1 MIINTMIKKENYN
14 LDIEKIIEISKKY
27 EIEKL
32 KKEFK
37 LILKESNEFKVNILF
52 IGSFSAGKSALLN
65 RLIGKNILEESQA
78 PETAI
83 ATELYASEEEYIVL
97 NKKDGSRQIITSEL
111 LKDDI
116 ENSKY
121 TEYYVSSENI
131 KKLSDYTI
139 VDTPGFDSG
148 IERHNKALMQ
158 YIGTGTA
165 YVLVV
170 DVEKGTLS
178 KSVLDFIEEII
189 GYKSDIAIVLNKC
202 DKKTEEE
209 IKKIKA
215 EVEKTLKLNF
225 FTEMSLIE
233 ISIFDEN
240 VAEKLVTL
248 ISKFK
253 PQDLYEKNIMKPFS
267 NKTKML
273 LNGIE
278 LIIKNQ
284 EFDEDKYDKE
294 IEEREKIKKI
304 MIENL
309 KDEKE
314 EIKNNL
320 NDKKKY
326 EILDSIRIEL
336 ISNIDKLV
344 ISYKGGE
351 DLFKRRIVE
360 VIRPTL
366 IKQVETISKDLFK
379 EIVENIDLNKIR
391 IEDNSINIEEI
402 NNLISKLKELEN
414 DNLIKLPKI
423 KDHHVGGFEKLDKM
437 SGAYMGITSA
447 LAIAT
452 NVVAPALELV
462 IVFLPLIIKLVKFIA
477 GSSEEEQLKSEI
489 ENKVIPEILNKLENQ
504 IEEILSKLGEEA
516 IQNIDDKINEIVNI
530 ENETLEKMK
539 IKKLEKQ
546 EAFEKYIED
555 INKDFKTVKEIGEKY
570 GR

>member
-1 MIINTMIKKENYN
+1 MIEKERYN
-14 LDIEKIIEISKKY
+14 SDIEKMIEISDKY

-32 KKEFK
+32 KEEFK
-37 LILKESNEFKVNILF
+37 LLLKESNEFKINILF

-83 ATELYASEEEYIVL
+83 ATELYNSEEEYIVL
-97 NKKDGSRQIITSEL
+97 NKKDGSRKIITSEL
-111 LKDDI
+111 LEDDI

-121 TEYYVSSENI
+121 IEYYVSSENI

-148 IERHNKALMQ
+148 IKRHNEALMQ
-158 YIGTGTA
+158 YIGMGTA
-165 YVLVV
+165 YVLVI

-178 KSVLDFIEEII
+178 KSVLNFIEEII
-189 GYKSDIAIVLNKC
+189 GYESDIAIILNKC

-209 IKKIKA
+209 IRKIKL
-215 EVEKTLKLNF
+215 EVEKSLKLHF
-225 FTEMSLIE
+225 FTEMLLIE
-233 ISIFDEN
+233 TSIFDEN
-240 VAEKLVTL
+240 VTEKLVTL

-253 PQDLYEKNIMKPFS
+253 PQDLYEKNIIKSFS
-267 NKTKML
+267 NKIKML

-278 LIIKNQ
+278 LIRKKQ
-284 EFDEDKYDKE
+284 EFDEEKYDKE
-294 IEEREKIKKI
+294 IEEREKIKKVL
-304 MIENL
+304 IENL

-326 EILDSIRIEL
+326 EILDSVRIEL
-336 ISNIDKLV
+336 ISNADKLA

-360 VIRPTL
+360 IIRPTL
-366 IKQVETISKDLFK
+366 IKKVENVSKDLFK
-379 EIVENIDLNKIR
+379 EIVENIDLNRIKI
-391 IEDNSINIEEI
+391 EENSIDIEEI
-402 NNLISKLKELEN
+402 ENLVSKLKELEN
-414 DNLIKLPKI
+414 DSFIKLPERNN
-423 KDHHVGGFEKLDKM
+423 HHIGNFEKIDKV
-437 SGAYMGITSA
+437 SGAYMGIASA

-489 ENKVIPEILNKLENQ
+489 ENKVIPEILAKLENQ

-516 IQNIDDKINEIVNI
+516 IQSIDDKINEIINI

-546 EAFEKYIED
+546 EVFEKYIEN
-555 INKDFKTVKEIGEKY
+555 INLDFKTVKEIGEKY
-570 GR
+570 DR

>member
-414 DNLIKLPKI
+414 DNLIKLPKR

>member
-1 MIINTMIKKENYN
+1 MIKKENYN

-360 VIRPTL
+360 IIRPTL

-414 DNLIKLPKI
+414 DNLIKLPKR

>member
-1 MIINTMIKKENYN
+1 MIEKERYN
-14 LDIEKIIEISKKY
+14 SDIEKMIEVSDKY

-32 KKEFK
+32 KEEFK
-37 LILKESNEFKVNILF
+37 LLLKESNEFKINILF

-83 ATELYASEEEYIVL
+83 ATELYNSEEEYIVL
-97 NKKDGSRQIITSEL
+97 NKKDGSRKIITSEL
-111 LKDDI
+111 LEDDI

-121 TEYYVSSENI
+121 IEYYVSSKNI

-148 IERHNKALMQ
+148 IERHNEALMQ
-158 YIGTGTA
+158 YIGMGTA
-165 YVLVV
+165 YVLVI

-178 KSVLDFIEEII
+178 KSVLNFIEEII
-189 GYKSDIAIVLNKC
+189 GYESDIAIVLNKC
-202 DKKTEEE
+202 DKKTEDE
-209 IKKIKA
+209 IRKIKL
-215 EVEKTLKLNF
+215 EIEKSLKLHF

-233 ISIFDEN
+233 TSIFDEN
-240 VAEKLVTL
+240 VTEKLVTL

-253 PQDLYEKNIMKPFS
+253 PQDLYEKNIIKSFS
-267 NKTKML
+267 NKIKML

-278 LIIKNQ
+278 LIRKNQ
-284 EFDEDKYDKE
+284 EFDEEKYDKE
-294 IEEREKIKKI
+294 IEEREKIKKVLV
-304 MIENL
+304 ENL

-326 EILDSIRIEL
+326 EILDSVRMEL
-336 ISNIDKLV
+336 ISNTDKLA

-360 VIRPTL
+360 IIRL
-366 IKQVETISKDLFK
+366 E
-379 EIVENIDLNKIR
+379 E
-391 IEDNSINIEEI
+391 NSIDIEEI
-402 NNLISKLKELEN
+402 ENLVTKLKELEN
-414 DNLIKLPKI
+414 DSFIKLPERNN
-423 KDHHVGGFEKLDKM
+423 HHIENFEKIDKV
-437 SGAYMGITSA
+437 SSAYMGIASA

-462 IVFLPLIIKLVKFIA
+462 IVFLPLIIKLVKSIT
-477 GSSEEEQLKSEI
+477 GSSEEEQLKFEI
-489 ENKVIPEILNKLENQ
+489 ENKVIPEILVKLENQ

-516 IQNIDDKINEIVNI
+516 IQSIDDKINEIINI

-546 EAFEKYIED
+546 EVFEKYTEN
-555 INKDFKTVKEIGEKY
+555 INLDFKTVKEIGEKY
-570 GR
+570 DR

>member
-1 MIINTMIKKENYN
+1 MIEKERYN
-14 LDIEKIIEISKKY
+14 SDIEKMIEISDKY

-32 KKEFK
+32 KEEFK
-37 LILKESNEFKVNILF
+37 LLLKESNEFKINILF

-83 ATELYASEEEYIVL
+83 ATELYNSEEEYIVL
-97 NKKDGSRQIITSEL
+97 NKKDGSRKIITSEL
-111 LKDDI
+111 LEDDI

-121 TEYYVSSENI
+121 IEYYVSSENI

-148 IERHNKALMQ
+148 IKRHNEALMQ
-158 YIGTGTA
+158 YIGMGTA
-165 YVLVV
+165 YVLVI

-178 KSVLDFIEEII
+178 KSVLNFIEEII
-189 GYKSDIAIVLNKC
+189 GYESDIAIILNKC

-209 IKKIKA
+209 IRKIKL
-215 EVEKTLKLNF
+215 EVEKSLKLHF
-225 FTEMSLIE
+225 FTEMLLIE
-233 ISIFDEN
+233 TSIFDEN
-240 VAEKLVTL
+240 VTEKLVTL

-253 PQDLYEKNIMKPFS
+253 PQDLYEKNIIKSFS
-267 NKTKML
+267 NKIKML

-278 LIIKNQ
+278 LIRKKQ
-284 EFDEDKYDKE
+284 EFDEEKYDKE
-294 IEEREKIKKI
+294 IEEREKIKKVL
-304 MIENL
+304 IENL

-320 NDKKKY
+320 NEKKKY
-326 EILDSIRIEL
+326 EILDSVRIEL
-336 ISNIDKLV
+336 ISNADKLA

-360 VIRPTL
+360 IIRPTL
-366 IKQVETISKDLFK
+366 IKKVENVSKDLFK
-379 EIVENIDLNKIR
+379 EIVENIDLNRIKI
-391 IEDNSINIEEI
+391 EENSIDIEEI
-402 NNLISKLKELEN
+402 ENLVSKLKELEN
-414 DNLIKLPKI
+414 DSFIKLPERNN
-423 KDHHVGGFEKLDKM
+423 HHIGNFEKIDKV
-437 SGAYMGITSA
+437 SGAYMGIASA

-489 ENKVIPEILNKLENQ
+489 ENKVIPEILAKLENQ

-516 IQNIDDKINEIVNI
+516 IQSIDDKINEIINI

-546 EAFEKYIED
+546 EVFEKYIEN
-555 INKDFKTVKEIGEKY
+555 INLDFKTVKEIGEKY
-570 GR
+570 DR

>member
-360 VIRPTL
+360 IIRPTL

-414 DNLIKLPKI
+414 DNLIKLPKR

>member
-1 MIINTMIKKENYN
+1 MIEKERYN
-14 LDIEKIIEISKKY
+14 SDIEKMIEISDKY

-32 KKEFK
+32 KEEFK
-37 LILKESNEFKVNILF
+37 LLLKESNEFKINILF

-65 RLIGKNILEESQA
+65 RLIGKNVLEESQA

-83 ATELYASEEEYIVL
+83 ATELYNSEEEYIVL
-97 NKKDGSRQIITSEL
+97 NKKDGSRKIITSEL
-111 LKDDI
+111 LEDDI

-121 TEYYVSSENI
+121 IEYYVSSKNI

-148 IERHNKALMQ
+148 IERHNEALMQ
-158 YIGTGTA
+158 YIGMGTA
-165 YVLVV
+165 YVLVI
-170 DVEKGTLS
+170 DIEKGTLS
-178 KSVLDFIEEII
+178 KSVLNFIEEII
-189 GYKSDIAIVLNKC
+189 GYESDIAIILNKC

-209 IKKIKA
+209 IRKIKL
-215 EVEKTLKLNF
+215 EVEKSLKLHF

-233 ISIFDEN
+233 TSIFDEN
-240 VAEKLVTL
+240 VTEKLVTL

-253 PQDLYEKNIMKPFS
+253 PQDLYEKNIIKSFS
-267 NKTKML
+267 NKIKML

-278 LIIKNQ
+278 LIRKKQ
-284 EFDEDKYDKE
+284 EFDEEKYDKE
-294 IEEREKIKKI
+294 IEEREKIKKVL
-304 MIENL
+304 IENL

-326 EILDSIRIEL
+326 EILDSVRIEL
-336 ISNIDKLV
+336 ISNADKLA

-360 VIRPTL
+360 IIRPTL
-366 IKQVETISKDLFK
+366 IKQVENVSKDLFK
-379 EIVENIDLNKIR
+379 EIVENIDLNRIKI
-391 IEDNSINIEEI
+391 EENSIDIEEI
-402 NNLISKLKELEN
+402 ENLVSKLKELEN
-414 DNLIKLPKI
+414 DSFIKLPERNN
-423 KDHHVGGFEKLDKM
+423 HHIGNFEKIDKV
-437 SGAYMGITSA
+437 SGAYMGIASA

-489 ENKVIPEILNKLENQ
+489 ENKVIPEILAKLENQ

-516 IQNIDDKINEIVNI
+516 IQSIDDKINEIINI

-546 EAFEKYIED
+546 EVFEKYIEN
-555 INKDFKTVKEIGEKY
+555 INLDFKIVKEIGEKY
-570 GR
+570 DR

>member
-1 MIINTMIKKENYN
+1 MIEKERYN
-14 LDIEKIIEISKKY
+14 SDIEKMIEISDKY

-32 KKEFK
+32 KEEFK
-37 LILKESNEFKVNILF
+37 LLLKESNEFKINILF

-65 RLIGKNILEESQA
+65 RLIGKNVLEESQA

-83 ATELYASEEEYIVL
+83 ATELYNSEEEYIVL
-97 NKKDGSRQIITSEL
+97 NKKDGSRKIITSEL
-111 LKDDI
+111 LEDDI

-121 TEYYVSSENI
+121 IEYYVSSKNI

-148 IERHNKALMQ
+148 IERHNEALMQ
-158 YIGTGTA
+158 YIGMGTA
-165 YVLVV
+165 YVLVI
-170 DVEKGTLS
+170 DIEKGTLS
-178 KSVLDFIEEII
+178 KSVLNFIEEII
-189 GYKSDIAIVLNKC
+189 GYESDIAIILNKC

-209 IKKIKA
+209 IRKIKL
-215 EVEKTLKLNF
+215 EVKKSLKLHF

-233 ISIFDEN
+233 TSIFDEN
-240 VAEKLVTL
+240 VTEKLVTL

-253 PQDLYEKNIMKPFS
+253 PQDLYEKNIIKSFS
-267 NKTKML
+267 NKIKML

-278 LIIKNQ
+278 LIRKKQ
-284 EFDEDKYDKE
+284 EFDEEKYDKE
-294 IEEREKIKKI
+294 IEEREKIKKVL
-304 MIENL
+304 IENL

-326 EILDSIRIEL
+326 EILDSVRIEL
-336 ISNIDKLV
+336 ISNADKLA

-360 VIRPTL
+360 IIRPTL
-366 IKQVETISKDLFK
+366 IKQVENVSKDLFK
-379 EIVENIDLNKIR
+379 EIVENIDLNRIKI
-391 IEDNSINIEEI
+391 EENSIDIEEI
-402 NNLISKLKELEN
+402 ENLVSKLKELEN
-414 DNLIKLPKI
+414 DSFIKLPERNN
-423 KDHHVGGFEKLDKM
+423 HHIGNFEKIDKV
-437 SGAYMGITSA
+437 SGAYMGIASA

-489 ENKVIPEILNKLENQ
+489 ENKVIPEILAKLENQ

-516 IQNIDDKINEIVNI
+516 IQSIDDKINEIINI

-546 EAFEKYIED
+546 EVFEKYIEN
-555 INKDFKTVKEIGEKY
+555 INLDFKIVKEIGEKY
-570 GR
+570 DR

>member
-1 MIINTMIKKENYN
+1 MIEKERYN
-14 LDIEKIIEISKKY
+14 SDIEKMIEISDKY

-32 KKEFK
+32 KEEFK
-37 LILKESNEFKVNILF
+37 LLLKESNEFKINILF

-83 ATELYASEEEYIVL
+83 ATELYNSEEEYIVL
-97 NKKDGSRQIITSEL
+97 NKKDGSRKIITSEL
-111 LKDDI
+111 LEDDI

-121 TEYYVSSENI
+121 IEYYVSSKNI

-148 IERHNKALMQ
+148 IERHNEALMQ
-158 YIGTGTA
+158 YIGMGTA
-165 YVLVV
+165 YVLVI

-178 KSVLDFIEEII
+178 KSVLNFIEEII
-189 GYKSDIAIVLNKC
+189 GYESDIAIVLNKC
-202 DKKTEEE
+202 DKKTEDE
-209 IKKIKA
+209 IRKIKL
-215 EVEKTLKLNF
+215 EIEKSLKLHF

-233 ISIFDEN
+233 TSIFDEN
-240 VAEKLVTL
+240 VTEKLVTL

-253 PQDLYEKNIMKPFS
+253 PQDLYEKNIIKSFS
-267 NKTKML
+267 NKIKML

-278 LIIKNQ
+278 LIRKNQ
-284 EFDEDKYDKE
+284 EFDEEKYDKE
-294 IEEREKIKKI
+294 IEEREKIKKVLV
-304 MIENL
+304 ENL

-326 EILDSIRIEL
+326 EILDSVRMEL
-336 ISNIDKLV
+336 ISNTDKLA

-360 VIRPTL
+360 IIRPTL
-366 IKQVETISKDLFK
+366 IKQVENVSKDLFK
-379 EIVENIDLNKIR
+379 EIVENIDLSRIKI
-391 IEDNSINIEEI
+391 EENSIDIEEI
-402 NNLISKLKELEN
+402 ENLVTKLKELEN
-414 DNLIKLPKI
+414 DSFIKLPERNN
-423 KDHHVGGFEKLDKM
+423 HHIENFEKIDKV
-437 SGAYMGITSA
+437 SSAYMGIASA

-489 ENKVIPEILNKLENQ
+489 ENKVIPEILVKLENQ

-516 IQNIDDKINEIVNI
+516 IQSIDDKINEIINI

-546 EAFEKYIED
+546 EVFEKYIEN
-555 INKDFKTVKEIGEKY
+555 INLDFKTVKEIGEKY
-570 GR
+570 DR

>member
-1 MIINTMIKKENYN
+1 MIEKERYN
-14 LDIEKIIEISKKY
+14 LDIEKMIEISAKY

-32 KKEFK
+32 KEEFK
-37 LILKESNEFKVNILF
+37 LLLKESNEFKINILF

-65 RLIGKNILEESQA
+65 RLIGKNVLEESQA

-83 ATELYASEEEYIVL
+83 ATELYNSEEEYIVL
-97 NKKDGSRQIITSEL
+97 NKKDGSRKIITSEL
-111 LKDDI
+111 LEDDI

-121 TEYYVSSENI
+121 IEYYVSSENI

-148 IERHNKALMQ
+148 IERHNEALMQ
-158 YIGTGTA
+158 YIGMGTA
-165 YVLVV
+165 YVLVI

-178 KSVLDFIEEII
+178 KSVLNFIEEII
-189 GYKSDIAIVLNKC
+189 GYESDIAIILNKC

-209 IKKIKA
+209 IRKIKL
-215 EVEKTLKLNF
+215 EVEKSLKLHF

-233 ISIFDEN
+233 TSIFDEN
-240 VAEKLVTL
+240 VTEKLVTL

-253 PQDLYEKNIMKPFS
+253 PQDLYEKNIIKSFS
-267 NKTKML
+267 NKIKML

-278 LIIKNQ
+278 LIRKNQ
-284 EFDEDKYDKE
+284 EFDEEKYDKE
-294 IEEREKIKKI
+294 IEEREKIKKVL
-304 MIENL
+304 IENL

-326 EILDSIRIEL
+326 EILDSVRMEL
-336 ISNIDKLV
+336 ISNADKLA

-360 VIRPTL
+360 IIRPTL
-366 IKQVETISKDLFK
+366 IKQVENVSKDLFK
-379 EIVENIDLNKIR
+379 EIVENIDLNRIKI
-391 IEDNSINIEEI
+391 EENSIDIEEI
-402 NNLISKLKELEN
+402 ENLVSKLKELEN
-414 DNLIKLPKI
+414 DSFIKLPERNS
-423 KDHHVGGFEKLDKM
+423 HHIGNFEKIDKV
-437 SGAYMGITSA
+437 SSAYMGIASA

-489 ENKVIPEILNKLENQ
+489 ENKVIPEILAKLENQ

-516 IQNIDDKINEIVNI
+516 IQSIDDKINEIINI

-546 EAFEKYIED
+546 EVFEKYIEN
-555 INKDFKTVKEIGEKY
+555 INLDFKTVKVIGEKY
-570 GR
+570 DR